1 MEQVSRRKDDGSA
14 ISQSDSSK
22 LVDDF
27 TAALGLLNGNASKD
41 ARPGKIQP
49 DEAVTENLIVNHDQ
63 RATDEMRAH
72 NFSLNNHQENR
83 TPTKHHYEAASGSM
97 PPRTKVMLKS
107 NSGSVAGLEQLG
119 RSDIMS
125 DTSKERNQQFL
136 TAARSHQGLPI
147 ASMGAGIVAPSEE
160 NPVFNSLS
168 LQTYIATER
177 SKRSGSANVID
188 KDKRD
193 SNSLIGKLKTHHDYH
208 QISH

>member
-1 MEQVSRRKDDGSA
+1 
-14 ISQSDSSK
+14 
-22 LVDDF
+22 
-27 TAALGLLNGNASKD
+27 
-41 ARPGKIQP
+41 
-49 DEAVTENLIVNHDQ
+49 
-63 RATDEMRAH
+63 MRAH

-136 TAARSHQGLPI
+136 TAARSHQGLRI
-147 ASMGAGIVAPSEE
+147 VSMGAGIVAPSEE

-177 SKRSGSANVID
+177 SKRSGSANVIE